1 MAKPALEKSVREIAA
16 DPRLTQRSQK
26 RLRVAAYCRVSTELE
41 EQESS
46 FEGQVSYYT
55 DKIESNQEWEMAGFT
70 LTTASAASRTPQ
82 DPVLCR

>member
-1 MAKPALEKSVREIAA
+1 MYYGKTRIGKKRPRNRGL

-55 DKIESNQEWEMAGFT
+55 DKIESNPEWEMAGD
-70 LTTASAASRTPQ
+70 LR
-82 DPVLCR
+82 